1 MGAATSSVQGFL
13 PEQMV
18 RLNGRHAFVHERVLA
33 FIVHETQERGS
44 VTFCKGDLAK
54 RLGCCDRSVDR
65 ALTRLRREGDIV
77 STPVYGESGA
87 QLGNTYRATKDGIKH
102 AGIYERKMK
111 LDLQRS

>member
-33 FIVHETQERGS
+33 FIAHETQERGS

-54 RLGCCDRSVDR
+54 RLGCCDRSIDL

-77 STPVYGESGA
+77 STPVYSESGA

-102 AGIYERKMK
+102 AGIYELEMK
-111 LDLQRS
+111 TVIQPS